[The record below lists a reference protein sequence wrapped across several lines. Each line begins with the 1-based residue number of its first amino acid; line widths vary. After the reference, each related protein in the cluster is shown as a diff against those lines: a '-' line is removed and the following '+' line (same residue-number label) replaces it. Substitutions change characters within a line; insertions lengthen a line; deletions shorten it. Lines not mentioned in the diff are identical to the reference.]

1 LTTTCASTSI
11 KRTYE
16 HTASLHIEHN
26 LFVGAGAVEFILC
39 HAEVEIAFAEEK
51 KIELLLKTLPKSN
64 EFLKSKSIYP

>member
-1 LTTTCASTSI
+1 VHLLAL

-16 HTASLHIEHN
+16 HTASLLIEHN

-51 KIELLLKTLPKSN
+51 KIELVWCFTLLAELIC
-64 EFLKSKSIYP
+64 L